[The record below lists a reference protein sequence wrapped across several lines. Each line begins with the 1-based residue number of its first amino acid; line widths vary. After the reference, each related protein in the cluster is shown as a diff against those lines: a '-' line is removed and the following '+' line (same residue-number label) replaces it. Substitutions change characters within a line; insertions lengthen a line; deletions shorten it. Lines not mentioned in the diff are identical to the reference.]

1 MSMFGKTSLTA
12 LFQQSKKSELGDTS
26 YTYSGSQAASF
37 ASLFAGQT
45 ELTEEEVFKIPAV
58 VAGIELISG
67 AISQLPVE
75 LYQETEDGNMEKV
88 TNDIRLRII
97 NSETNNLMTGNSFKR
112 KLAKDYVLY
121 GASYVK
127 LDKLANTITGLHPLP
142 TKDMVMQVYL
152 SEGYRKNVRYWLNS
166 YPEKQYGDDL
176 IMAILKNTE
185 DGVKSDGILKNN
197 RETLMLALN
206 EQKYSSSV
214 LQNGALPIGALQLK
228 NKATPA
234 IMDNLK
240 KSWEDLYSGSGNA
253 GKTMILEEGMEYK
266 PISMKPSEM
275 QLSETKKTNV
285 SDIARILNIPES
297 MLNPE
302 ANKYASNEQ
311 NNLYFLQY
319 CLSPII
325 TAIESAFNRNL
336 LLEDEKKKNYFF
348 KFDTSQILRATAK
361 ERTEE
366 AVAGL
371 AGGIYSLNEA
381 RNKVGYNKLA
391 DNFFYWSLG
400 SVLYNADTKVLITP
414 NTGQVLKVNPDGAEI
429 QASGTTGETISS
441 QVAKNTQATPME
453 QAKTDLE
460 RG

>member
-166 YPEKQYGDDL
+166 YHEKQYGDDL

-185 DGVKSDGILKNN
+185 D
-197 RETLMLALN
+197 
-206 EQKYSSSV
+206 
-214 LQNGALPIGALQLK
+214 
-228 NKATPA
+228 
-234 IMDNLK
+234 
-240 KSWEDLYSGSGNA
+240 
-253 GKTMILEEGMEYK
+253 
-266 PISMKPSEM
+266 
-275 QLSETKKTNV
+275 V
-285 SDIARILNIPES
+285 S
-297 MLNPE
+297 
-302 ANKYASNEQ
+302 
-311 NNLYFLQY
+311 
-319 CLSPII
+319 
-325 TAIESAFNRNL
+325 
-336 LLEDEKKKNYFF
+336 
-348 KFDTSQILRATAK
+348 
-361 ERTEE
+361 
-366 AVAGL
+366 
-371 AGGIYSLNEA
+371 
-381 RNKVGYNKLA
+381 
-391 DNFFYWSLG
+391 
-400 SVLYNADTKVLITP
+400 
-414 NTGQVLKVNPDGAEI
+414 
-429 QASGTTGETISS
+429 
-441 QVAKNTQATPME
+441 
-453 QAKTDLE
+453 
-460 RG
+460 